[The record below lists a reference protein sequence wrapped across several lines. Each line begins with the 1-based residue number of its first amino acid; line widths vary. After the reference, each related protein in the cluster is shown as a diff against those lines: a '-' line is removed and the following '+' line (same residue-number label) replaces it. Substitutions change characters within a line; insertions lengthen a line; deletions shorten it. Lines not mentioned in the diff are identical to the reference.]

1 MVTTTTT
8 SLTPHSPLVLLNVK
22 VRCGSCNLR
31 ELCLPMGLT
40 ELEMDRLD
48 KIVRHRRRIAR
59 DTALYRMNDPF
70 INLYAIRVGHFKTY
84 QVNAN
89 GAHHISGF
97 QMTGEILGMEAI
109 SANRHQCDAVAL
121 EDSEVCEI
129 PFAELEGLLRDVP
142 IMLRHFHR
150 MMSREIAQD
159 HTAMLQLGNL
169 RAEQRFAAFLLNLSN
184 CYKTRGYSATNFQ
197 LRMSR
202 EEIANFLGLTNE
214 TISRLLAQF
223 KKTAWVK
230 ANNREIEL
238 LNLPALHALVEGK

>member
-1 MVTTTTT
+1 MVTTITTAQL
-8 SLTPHSPLVLLNVK
+8 SPPPFIMPHVK
-22 VRCGSCNLR
+22 THCGTCNLR

-40 ELEMDRLD
+40 DIEMDQLD
-48 KIVRHRRRIAR
+48 KIVRHRRRIPR

-70 INLYAIRVGHFKTY
+70 TNLYAIRVGHLKTY
-84 QVNAN
+84 QVSAS

-97 QMTGEILGMEAI
+97 RMTGELLGMEAI
-109 SANRHQCDAVAL
+109 NACRHQCDAVAL

-129 PFAELEGLLRDVP
+129 PFTELEELLRDVP
-142 IMLRHFHR
+142 IMLHHFHR
-150 MMSREIAQD
+150 LMSREITQD

-169 RAEQRFAAFLLNLSN
+169 RAEQRFAAFLLNLSTR
-184 CYKTRGYSATNFQ
+184 YKARGYSATNFQ

-202 EEIANFLGLTNE
+202 EEIANFLALTNE
-214 TISRLLAQF
+214 TISRLLSQF
-223 KKTAWVK
+223 KKMAWVK